1 MSAAPGPMEPT
12 KTLTFPSTR
21 GETLYGEW
29 FAPTSPRALA
39 IVVHGYAEH
48 CGRYREVAHA
58 LVKSGIAAFTFDQR
72 GHGRATGKRGYVER
86 FTEYVDDL
94 DAAFARAR
102 ELGGELP
109 RVLVAHSN
117 GSLIALRALADPQ
130 RRPDV
135 RAAAVASPFLA
146 LKLTVPAVK
155 KLAGRVMSRIYP
167 SLALANALR
176 VEDLTH
182 DVEKQEERRR
192 DTLCHSVA
200 TARWFTEAGAAQAYV
215 YEHAASI
222 SVPTIWLVGGDDPI
236 ADPARS
242 RAVSQRLRAPSV
254 FHDLAGLRHEVF
266 NEIDRPRVFGLMTEF
281 LTQKLALAA

>member
-12 KTLTFPSTR
+12 KTFTFPSGR
-21 GETLYGEW
+21 ETLYGEW
-29 FAPTSPRALA
+29 FAAASPRATA
-39 IVVHGYAEH
+39 VVVHGYAEH

-58 LVKSGIAAFTFDQR
+58 LVASGISALTFDQR
-72 GHGRATGKRGYVER
+72 GHGRATGRRGHVER
-86 FTEYVDDL
+86 FTEYLDDL

-102 ELGGELP
+102 ELGGDQP
-109 RVLVAHSN
+109 RVLVGHSN
-117 GSLIALRALADPQ
+117 GSLITLRALSDPQ

-146 LKLTVPAVK
+146 LKMPVPAVK
-155 KLAGRVMSRIYP
+155 KALGRVMSRIYP

-182 DVEKQEERRR
+182 DADKQEERRR
-192 DTLCHSVA
+192 DTLCHGVA
-200 TARWFTEAGAAQAYV
+200 TARWFTEASAAQAYV
-215 YEHAASI
+215 YEHAPSI

-242 RAVSQRLRAPSV
+242 RAVHERLRAPSV
-254 FHDLAGLRHEVF
+254 FHDLRGLRHEVF
-266 NEIDRPRVFGLMTEF
+266 NEIDRSRVFGLMTEF